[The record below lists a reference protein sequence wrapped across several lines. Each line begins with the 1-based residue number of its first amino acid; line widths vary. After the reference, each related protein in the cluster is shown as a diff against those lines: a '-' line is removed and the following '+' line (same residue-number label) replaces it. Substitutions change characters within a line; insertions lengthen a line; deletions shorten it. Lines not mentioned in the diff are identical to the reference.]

1 MSDISIPGV
10 TASKYKTDE
19 LIKGLMKVERVPRER
34 ASADLETYKKQQS
47 AWRQI
52 NQSSTVLRDS
62 AKTLY
67 SFNNPFSEKIAES
80 TDTRALTA
88 SASRDARDQSFRVA
102 VNQIAEADSFLS
114 SEVSSDA
121 KVPGGTYTFTVGDTR
136 ISFKWKGGSYGDFAE
151 ALTRRGE
158 GTLRASLV
166 QITPKTRSLLI
177 ESLKTGAAERLS
189 FKDDA
194 LTFALDSGLIRKND
208 KSAVAV
214 SSESISVNPVSNS
227 LIEFSPAVRARDGLT
242 LEYQLTVTD
251 RPEGDDAGEASA
263 AFDASKPSALTWGGI
278 TIQNVQPEI
287 SLDSVASVPKE
298 PVTDDAV
305 LSLRSTKGSALP
317 LPPAGASGTT
327 QTFTV
332 PLAEY
337 GDVDALVVH
346 NKNTSRN
353 VALSGVKIVDP
364 RVAGDYVPVNPVSI
378 AQDAILKYEG
388 ITVTR
393 PTNEID
399 DLVPG
404 VKLTLQEATGKQET
418 VTVKP
423 DVEVAKEAVI
433 KLIGTYNRVIAEI
446 NILTQNKPEIIS
458 EITYFTDDERKSAE
472 ERLGMMQG
480 DMTLNGIKA
489 SLQRLTSNNYVA
501 TENTTTRTLAQIG
514 VSTRSGSGGGLEYS
528 RLRGYLEIDE
538 KKLDEALERRMN
550 EVKLLFGFDSDGDLV
565 IDSGV
570 AHAMDAN
577 LTPYVQTGGIFS
589 TRTQGLASRIT
600 TSEKNIARMDDQ
612 LKKKESE
619 LKAKYG
625 QMEGTLNSLQQQS
638 NSISNFNR
646 QNNSN

>member
-19 LIKGLMKVERVPRER
+19 LIQGLMKVERVPRDR
-34 ASADLETYKKQQS
+34 ANADLETYKKQQS

-52 NQSSTVLRDS
+52 NQSSTTLRDA
-62 AKTLY
+62 AKSLY
-67 SFNNPFSEKIAES
+67 SFNNPFNEKLADS
-80 TDTRALTA
+80 TDARALTA
-88 SASRDARDQSFRVA
+88 SATREARDQSFRVT
-102 VNQIAEADSFLS
+102 VNQIAEADAFLS
-114 SEVSSDA
+114 SELPSDA
-121 KVPGGTYTFTVGDTR
+121 KVPGGTYTFSVGDAR
-136 ISFKWKGGSYGDFAE
+136 VSFKWKGGSYGDFAE
-151 ALTRRGE
+151 ALNRRGE

-166 QITPKTRSLLI
+166 QITPKTRSLLV
-177 ESLKTGAAERLS
+177 ESLKTGAAERLAFS
-189 FKDDA
+189 DDA
-194 LTFALDSGLIRKND
+194 LSFALDAGLIRKND

-214 SSESISVNPVSNS
+214 SSESVSVKPASNS
-227 LIEFSPAVRARDGLT
+227 LIEFSPAARARDGLT
-242 LEYQLTVTD
+242 LEYQLTVTERASD
-251 RPEGDDAGEASA
+251 APAGDDTP
-263 AFDASKPSALTWGGI
+263 AFDASKPSSLTWGGI
-278 TIQNVQPEI
+278 TIQNVQPDIPIE
-287 SLDSVASVPKE
+287 AERPVPKE
-298 PVTDDAV
+298 PVVDDAV

-317 LPPAGASGTT
+317 LPPAGAPGTT
-327 QTFTV
+327 QSFTV

-337 GDVDALVVH
+337 GDVDAIVLH
-346 NKNTSRN
+346 NRNTRRDVSIT
-353 VALSGVKIVDP
+353 GVKIVDP

-378 AQDAILKYEG
+378 AQDAVIKYEG

-393 PTNEID
+393 PNNDID

-404 VKLTLQEATGKQET
+404 VTLSLKEATGKQET

-423 DVEVAKEAVI
+423 DVEAAKEAVI

-446 NILTQNKPEIIS
+446 NILTQNKPEIVS
-458 EITYFTDDERKSAE
+458 EITYFTEDERKAAE

-480 DMTLNGIKA
+480 DTTLNGIKA
-489 SLQRLTSNNYVA
+489 SLQRLTSNIYAAND
-501 TENTTTRTLAQIG
+501 TTTTRTLAQIG
-514 VSTRSGSGGGLEYS
+514 ISTRSGTGGSIEYS

-565 IDSGV
+565 VDSGV
-570 AHAMDAN
+570 AHAMDSN

-589 TRTQGLASRIT
+589 TRTSGLASRIT
-600 TSEKNIARMDDQ
+600 TTEKTIARLDDQ

-638 NSISNFNR
+638 NSISTFNK